1 MPDSEDCTEG
11 KSTWS
16 SFKPQKKRTKAWEL
30 TQGEPKEGTNVTRPV
45 DGMTH
50 HIYDKVPEEND
61 PRFEELIR
69 ESEEAGLTPE
79 RYSSSLAH
87 HVAVVAAEVVPE
99 GQSTWNSF
107 KPQKKKTK
115 ASELT
120 QEETK
125 EGKNVANS
133 EDEITNHIYDKVPEE
148 TDPHFEELIRE
159 NEEAD
164 FTPEGGSSSSV
175 RHVVVVAADVSA
187 EFNPGDVSRVSK
199 EAPLEGALPSSSS
212 SDTSSAIKSKACS
225 LVFI

>member
-16 SFKPQKKRTKAWEL
+16 SFKPQKKRTKAWEF
-30 TQGEPKEGTNVTRPV
+30 TQGEPKEGTKVTNPV

-61 PRFEELIR
+61 PRFEELTR
-69 ESEEAGLTPE
+69 ENDEACLTPE
-79 RYSSSLAH
+79 QYSSSLAH
-87 HVAVVAAEVVPE
+87 HVAIVAAEVVPE
-99 GQSTWNSF
+99 GQSTWSSF
-107 KPQKKKTK
+107 KPQEKKTK
-115 ASELT
+115 ACELT

-125 EGKNVANS
+125 EGRNVANS
-133 EDEITNHIYDKVPEE
+133 EDGITNHIYDKVPEE

-175 RHVVVVAADVSA
+175 RHIVVVAAEVSA
-187 EFNPGDVSRVSK
+187 EFNPGDASRVSK